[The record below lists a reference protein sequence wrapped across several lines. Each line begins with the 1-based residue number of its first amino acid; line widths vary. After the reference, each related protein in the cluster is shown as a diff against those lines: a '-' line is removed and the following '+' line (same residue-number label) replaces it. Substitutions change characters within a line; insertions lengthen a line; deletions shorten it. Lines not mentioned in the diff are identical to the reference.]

1 MKTKIYHY
9 LFDVVKN
16 RGAGYFVLI
25 DPDQKNHSNIED
37 VVQVAN
43 ESEVDALLVGGSLMM
58 DAGNHDRVAK
68 IKKNAKM
75 PVIFFPGGVTQLN
88 GYYDA
93 MFFMSILSGRNP
105 HYLIGEQAIAA
116 PIVKDIGIETIPMG
130 YLLIDGGTT
139 TTVEFMSSTKPIPM
153 DRPDI
158 TVAHALAAQY
168 LGKKFVYLEAGSGA
182 KYPVSLETIEAVK
195 LMAREEGMF
204 RGPEGNATLAGLIK
218 LIDDGSVDKDESVVL
233 FATANGLKYVDLF
246 SPIIPI
252 LDSKEKIEYNNFCLV
267 D

>member
-9 LFDVVKN
+9 LLDVVKN
-16 RGAGYFVLI
+16 KGAGYFVLI

-37 VVQVAN
+37 VVQAAN

-58 DAGNHDRVAK
+58 DAGNHERVAQ
-68 IKKNAKM
+68 IKKIAEM

-130 YLLIDGGTT
+130 YLLLDGGTT

-158 TVAHALAAQY
+158 TVVHALAAQY
-168 LGKKFVYLEAGSGA
+168 LGMKIVYLEAGSGA
-182 KYPVSLETIEAVK
+182 KIPVSVETIEAV
-195 LMAREEGMF
+195 RSQIE
-204 RGPEGNATLAGLIK
+204 I
-218 LIDDGSVDKDESVVL
+218 
-233 FATANGLKYVDLF
+233 
-246 SPIIPI
+246 PIIVGGGIKTPQDAEERVKAGASFI
-252 LDSKEKIEYNNFCLV
+252 VTGTVTETSGNLSVMKEFSEAIHN
-267 D
+267 

>member
-1 MKTKIYHY
+1 MKTKIYNY
-9 LFDVVKN
+9 LLDTIKN

-25 DPDQKNHSNIED
+25 DPDQKNHSNIDEI
-37 VVQVAN
+37 VQVAN

-58 DAGNHDRVAK
+58 DAKNHDRVAR

-75 PVIFFPGGVTQLN
+75 PIIFFPGGVTQLN
-88 GYYDA
+88 GHYDA

-130 YLLIDGGTT
+130 YLLLDGGTT
-139 TTVEFMSSTKPIPM
+139 STVEFMSSTKPIPM

-168 LGKKFVYLEAGSGA
+168 LGKKFIYLEAGSGA
-182 KYPVSLETIEAVK
+182 KIPVAVETIEAVSSQI
-195 LMAREEGMF
+195 EIPIIVG
-204 RGPEGNATLAGLIK
+204 G
-218 LIDDGSVDKDESVVL
+218 
-233 FATANGLKYVDLF
+233 GLKTPKDAEERVKAGASFIVTGTVTEKSKNLSVMKDF
-246 SPIIPI
+246 SEAIHR
-252 LDSKEKIEYNNFCLV
+252 K
-267 D
+267 

>member
-9 LFDVVKN
+9 LLDVVKN
-16 RGAGYFVLI
+16 KGAGYFVLI

-37 VVQVAN
+37 VVQAAN

-58 DAGNHDRVAK
+58 DSKNHDRVAQ
-68 IKKNAKM
+68 IKKIAEM

-130 YLLIDGGTT
+130 YLLLDGGTT

-168 LGKKFVYLEAGSGA
+168 LGMKIVYLEAGSGA
-182 KYPVSLETIEAVK
+182 KIPVSVETIEAV
-195 LMAREEGMF
+195 RSQIE
-204 RGPEGNATLAGLIK
+204 I
-218 LIDDGSVDKDESVVL
+218 
-233 FATANGLKYVDLF
+233 
-246 SPIIPI
+246 PIIVGGGIKTPQDAEERVKAGASFI
-252 LDSKEKIEYNNFCLV
+252 VTGTVTETSGNLSVMKEFSEAIHN
-267 D
+267 

>member
-9 LFDVVKN
+9 LLDVVENK
-16 RGAGYFVLI
+16 GAGYFVLI
-25 DPDQKNHSNIED
+25 DPDQKNHSNIEEL
-37 VVQVAN
+37 VQAAN

-68 IKKNAKM
+68 IQNNAKM

-88 GYYDA
+88 GFYDA

-182 KYPVSLETIEAVK
+182 KFPVSLETIETVNNQI
-195 LMAREEGMF
+195 E
-204 RGPEGNATLAGLIK
+204 I
-218 LIDDGSVDKDESVVL
+218 
-233 FATANGLKYVDLF
+233 
-246 SPIIPI
+246 PIIVGGGIKTPKDAEERVNAGVSFI
-252 LDSKEKIEYNNFCLV
+252 VTGTITEKSENLSVMKDFSEAIHRK
-267 D
+267 

>member
-9 LFDVVKN
+9 LLDVVKN
-16 RGAGYFVLI
+16 KEAGYFVLI

-37 VVQVAN
+37 VVQAAN

-58 DAGNHDRVAK
+58 DSKNHDRVAQ
-68 IKKNAKM
+68 IKKIAEM

-116 PIVKDIGIETIPMG
+116 PIVKDIGMETIPMG
-130 YLLIDGGTT
+130 YLLLDGGTT

-168 LGKKFVYLEAGSGA
+168 LGMKIVYLEAGSGA
-182 KYPVSLETIEAVK
+182 KIPVSVETIEAV
-195 LMAREEGMF
+195 RSQIE
-204 RGPEGNATLAGLIK
+204 I
-218 LIDDGSVDKDESVVL
+218 
-233 FATANGLKYVDLF
+233 
-246 SPIIPI
+246 PIIVGGGIKTPQDAEERVKAGASFI
-252 LDSKEKIEYNNFCLV
+252 VTGTVTETSGNLSVMKEFSEAIHN
-267 D
+267 

>member
-9 LFDVVKN
+9 LIDVVKKK
-16 RGAGYFVLI
+16 GAGYFVLI
-25 DPDQKNHSNIED
+25 DPDQKNHLNIEEL
-37 VVQVAN
+37 VQAAN
-43 ESEVDALLVGGSLMM
+43 DSEVDALLVGGSLMM
-58 DAGNHDRVAK
+58 DAGNHDRVAQ
-68 IKKNAKM
+68 IKKNANM

-93 MFFMSILSGRNP
+93 MFFMSLLSGRNP

-116 PIVKDIGIETIPMG
+116 PVVRDIGIETIPMG
-130 YLLIDGGTT
+130 YLLLDGGTT

-182 KYPVSLETIEAVK
+182 KFPVSIKTIEAVK
-195 LMAREEGMF
+195 NQIEIPLIVGGGIKTPKAAEE
-204 RGPEGNATLAGLIK
+204 RVKAGASFIVTGTVTEKSENL
-218 LIDDGSVDKDESVVL
+218 SVMKD
-233 FATANGLKYVDLF
+233 F
-246 SPIIPI
+246 SEAIHR
-252 LDSKEKIEYNNFCLV
+252 K
-267 D
+267 

>member
-9 LFDVVKN
+9 LLDVVKN
-16 RGAGYFVLI
+16 KGAGYFVLI

-37 VVQVAN
+37 VVQATN

-58 DAGNHDRVAK
+58 DSKNHDRVAQ
-68 IKKNAKM
+68 IKKIAEM

-116 PIVKDIGIETIPMG
+116 PIVKDIGMETIPMG
-130 YLLIDGGTT
+130 YLLLDGGTT
-139 TTVEFMSSTKPIPM
+139 TTVEFMSNTKPIPM

-168 LGKKFVYLEAGSGA
+168 LGMKIVYLEAGSGA
-182 KYPVSLETIEAVK
+182 KIPVSVETIEAVRSQIEIPIIVGGGIK
-195 LMAREEGMF
+195 TPQDAEEGVKAGASF
-204 RGPEGNATLAGLIK
+204 IVTGTVTETSGNL
-218 LIDDGSVDKDESVVL
+218 SVMKE
-233 FATANGLKYVDLF
+233 F
-246 SPIIPI
+246 SEAIH
-252 LDSKEKIEYNNFCLV
+252 N
-267 D
+267 

>member
-9 LFDVVKN
+9 LLDVVKN
-16 RGAGYFVLI
+16 KGAGYFVLI

-37 VVQVAN
+37 VVQAAN

-58 DAGNHDRVAK
+58 DSKNHDRVAQ
-68 IKKNAKM
+68 IKKIAEM

-116 PIVKDIGIETIPMG
+116 PIVKDIGMETIPMG
-130 YLLIDGGTT
+130 YLLLDGGTT

-168 LGKKFVYLEAGSGA
+168 LGMKIVYLEAGSGA
-182 KYPVSLETIEAVK
+182 KIPVSVETIEAV
-195 LMAREEGMF
+195 RSQIE
-204 RGPEGNATLAGLIK
+204 I
-218 LIDDGSVDKDESVVL
+218 
-233 FATANGLKYVDLF
+233 
-246 SPIIPI
+246 PIIVGGGIKTPQDAEERVKAGASFI
-252 LDSKEKIEYNNFCLV
+252 VTGTVTETSGNLSVMKEFSEAIHN
-267 D
+267 

>member
-9 LFDVVKN
+9 LIDVVKKK
-16 RGAGYFVLI
+16 GAGYFVLI
-25 DPDQKNHSNIED
+25 DPDQKNHLNIEEL
-37 VVQVAN
+37 VQAAN
-43 ESEVDALLVGGSLMM
+43 DSEIDALLVGGSLMM
-58 DAGNHDRVAK
+58 DAGNHDRVAQ
-68 IKKNAKM
+68 IKKNANM

-93 MFFMSILSGRNP
+93 MFFMSLLSGRNP

-116 PIVKDIGIETIPMG
+116 PVVKDIGIETIPMG
-130 YLLIDGGTT
+130 YLLLDGGTT

-182 KYPVSLETIEAVK
+182 KFPVSIKTIEAVK
-195 LMAREEGMF
+195 NQIEIPLIVGGGIKTPKAAEE
-204 RGPEGNATLAGLIK
+204 RVKAGASFIVTGTVTEKSENL
-218 LIDDGSVDKDESVVL
+218 SVMKD
-233 FATANGLKYVDLF
+233 F
-246 SPIIPI
+246 SEAIHR
-252 LDSKEKIEYNNFCLV
+252 K
-267 D
+267 

>member
-9 LFDVVKN
+9 LIDVVKKK
-16 RGAGYFVLI
+16 GAGYFVLI
-25 DPDQKNHSNIED
+25 DPDQKNHLNIEEL
-37 VVQVAN
+37 VQAAN
-43 ESEVDALLVGGSLMM
+43 DSEVDALLVGGSLMM
-58 DAGNHDRVAK
+58 DAGNHDRVAQ
-68 IKKNAKM
+68 IKKNANM

-93 MFFMSILSGRNP
+93 MFFMSLLSGRNP

-116 PIVKDIGIETIPMG
+116 PVVKDIGIETIPMG
-130 YLLIDGGTT
+130 YLLLDGGTT

-182 KYPVSLETIEAVK
+182 KFPVSIKTIEAVK
-195 LMAREEGMF
+195 NQIEIPLIVGGGIKTPKAAEE
-204 RGPEGNATLAGLIK
+204 RVKAGASFIVTGTVTEKSENLSIM
-218 LIDDGSVDKDESVVL
+218 KD
-233 FATANGLKYVDLF
+233 F
-246 SPIIPI
+246 SEAIHR
-252 LDSKEKIEYNNFCLV
+252 K
-267 D
+267 

>member
-1 MKTKIYHY
+1 MQTKIYHY
-9 LFDVVKN
+9 LLDVVKKK
-16 RGAGYFVLI
+16 GAGYFVLI

-37 VVQVAN
+37 VVKTAN
-43 ESEVDALLVGGSLMM
+43 DSEVDALLVGGSLMM
-58 DAGNHDRVAK
+58 DAGNHDRVAQ
-68 IKKNAKM
+68 IKKNAEM

-130 YLLIDGGTT
+130 YLLLDGGTT
-139 TTVEFMSSTKPIPM
+139 TTVEFMSSTNPIPM

-168 LGKKFVYLEAGSGA
+168 LGMKIVYLEAGSGA
-182 KYPVSLETIEAVK
+182 KIPVSVETIEAVNSQI
-195 LMAREEGMF
+195 E
-204 RGPEGNATLAGLIK
+204 I
-218 LIDDGSVDKDESVVL
+218 
-233 FATANGLKYVDLF
+233 
-246 SPIIPI
+246 PIIVGGGIKTPKDAEERVNAGASFI
-252 LDSKEKIEYNNFCLV
+252 VTGTVTEQSESWSLMKDFSDAIHRK
-267 D
+267 

>member
-1 MKTKIYHY
+1 MKTKTYNY
-9 LFDVVKN
+9 LLDVVKN
-16 RGAGYFVLI
+16 KGVGYLVLI
-25 DPDQKNHSNIED
+25 DPDQKNHSKIEY
-37 VVQVAN
+37 VIQVAN

-68 IKKNAKM
+68 IKNNAKM
-75 PVIFFPGGVTQLN
+75 PVIFFPGGVMQLN
-88 GYYDA
+88 VYYDA

-130 YLLIDGGTT
+130 YLLIDGGTN

-168 LGKKFVYLEAGSGA
+168 LGKKLVYLESGSGA

-195 LMAREEGMF
+195 SQIE
-204 RGPEGNATLAGLIK
+204 I
-218 LIDDGSVDKDESVVL
+218 
-233 FATANGLKYVDLF
+233 
-246 SPIIPI
+246 PIIVGGGIKTPKDAEERVKAGASFI
-252 LDSKEKIEYNNFCLV
+252 VTGTVTEKSKNLSVMKDFSKAIHRK
-267 D
+267 

>member
-9 LFDVVKN
+9 LLDVVREK
-16 RGAGYFVLI
+16 GAGYFVLI
-25 DPDQKNHSNIED
+25 DPDKKNHSNIKKL
-37 VVQVAN
+37 VQATN

-58 DAGNHDRVAK
+58 DAKNHERVAQ
-68 IKKNAKM
+68 IKKNAEM

-88 GYYDA
+88 GHYDA

-130 YLLIDGGTT
+130 YLLLDGGTT
-139 TTVEFMSSTKPIPM
+139 STVEFMSSTKPIPM

-168 LGKKFVYLEAGSGA
+168 LGMKIVYLEAGSGA
-182 KYPVSLETIEAVK
+182 KIPVSVKTIEAV
-195 LMAREEGMF
+195 RNQIE
-204 RGPEGNATLAGLIK
+204 I
-218 LIDDGSVDKDESVVL
+218 
-233 FATANGLKYVDLF
+233 
-246 SPIIPI
+246 PIIVGGGIKTPKDAEERVKAGASFI
-252 LDSKEKIEYNNFCLV
+252 VTGTVTEKSENLSVMKDFADAIHSG
-267 D
+267 